1 MAIGS
6 NISESI
12 ALQRPNRNDYWMRRL
27 ADDMRLA
34 KEAEK
39 KRKQQEADQ
48 LATLMDFKIDYSKY
62 LPAWGKKITEI
73 YAGMVNN
80 VAKMRQGDPNVSY
93 YALKNEVER
102 AKQEMANY
110 EIGNKMAMDYI
121 ARKDIMKNPDYVR
134 AMVSTESTLE
144 SLYEMSNAGFY
155 VTSPTGSFFYREVS
169 NEAPKIEWGEYDRK
183 APAYD
188 EKGNARFYDT
198 KGQRYNIIVKDFSP
212 TRETAV
218 INQQLLDP
226 VYRMQTLFRLSSADK
241 KYQQDINTGMT
252 DYDYAAAFSDDI
264 DREIAN
270 DVKRVKPGP
279 AEDIDPLPTGGS
291 WGRKPR
297 DKNNYPVES
306 TTHTWPNSGVTTDS
320 YIKVTPVETAIKISS
335 NGEFI
340 TKDGKFIP
348 EVINGKTPAFYFRP
362 TQVQLLLV
370 KTGENKYEYKP
381 YARGTITMNAQSD
394 QEQTFAQIL
403 ELSTEDQD
411 LDKYKW
417 TQTSDIFV
425 PLEGTGVQGL
435 IEERNYMTN
444 FYSTLDEVTRQQN
457 ERSRKGGGGGGG
469 AGDDI
474 F

>member
-6 NISESI
+6 NIAESI

-73 YAGMVNN
+73 YAGMINN
-80 VAKMRQGDPNVSY
+80 VAKMRQGDPNVSF

-110 EIGNKMAMDYI
+110 EVGNKQAMDYI

-134 AMVSTESTLE
+134 AMLATESTLE
-144 SLYEMSNAGFY
+144 SLSEASNAGFY
-155 VTSPTGSFFYREVS
+155 MTSPTGSFFYREVS

-198 KGQRYNIIVKDFSP
+198 KGQRYNVIVKDFSP
-212 TRETAV
+212 EKEAAV
-218 INQQLLDP
+218 VNQQLLNP
-226 VYRMQTLFRLSSADK
+226 VYRMQTLFNLSSADK
-241 KYQQDINTGMT
+241 RFQQDISSGMT

-264 DREIAN
+264 DKKIAE
-270 DVKRVKPGP
+270 DVKSLKPGP
-279 AEDIDPLPTGGS
+279 AEDIDPLPVGGS
-291 WGRKPR
+291 GRGDGGPQKY
-297 DKNNYPVES
+297 NYELTPS
-306 TTHTWPNSGVTTDS
+306 THRWAKSGVTIDTWTKS
-320 YIKVTPVETAIKISS
+320 VGTINGMKLTS
-335 NGEFI
+335 NGKFLTSDGEPI
-340 TKDGKFIP
+340 PNANPKDNKNIS
-348 EVINGKTPAFYFRP
+348 FYFKP
-362 TQVQLLLV
+362 TTVEILLV
-370 KTGENKYEYKP
+370 KTRSNPDRFEYKP
-381 YARGTITMNAQSD
+381 YARGIITMNEQAD
-394 QEQTFAQIL
+394 QGMALADWLGIDDTEKPAF
-403 ELSTEDQD
+403 LSKHSWAST
-411 LDKYKW
+411 K
-417 TQTSDIFV
+417 DIFV
-425 PLEGTGVQGL
+425 PLEGTGIKGL
-435 IEERNYMTN
+435 IEGKNVMN
-444 FYSTLDEVTRQQN
+444 DFYNKLDELN
-457 ERSRKGGGGGGG
+457 NRSGGGGSG